1 MSSGIQALDITPC
14 TLGERCETLRKE
26 VRSFLREELGERTAL
41 QRAESWMGV
50 DEDFSR
56 KLGERGWI
64 GMVWPRSVGGGEFSA
79 LERYVVLEEMLAAGA
94 PVQAH
99 WVADRQSGP
108 LLLRFAPDTLA
119 RRVLSEIA
127 RGDTYFCIGMSEPDS
142 GSDLAS
148 IRTKAVR
155 GDGGWI
161 IRGSKIWTTGAQRA
175 RYMIAFVRT
184 DVSAT
189 AVSATA
195 VSTAAVPDG
204 RDRHAGFSQFL
215 IDMSS
220 PGITVQ
226 PIRNMLG
233 EHEFNEVF
241 LEDVW
246 VPEENLIGQ
255 QGDGW
260 KQVTAEL
267 AIERSGPER
276 YMSSTELMLEMLQAA
291 DVEDDRHAVALG
303 RLVADYGALRQMSIG
318 IAGMLARGDNPAV
331 AASVVKDQGARLE
344 KLIPELAQDLF
355 GDKLALNSSLREVL
369 SYTLRSSPSFTL
381 RGGTPEILR
390 GIIARGMGLR

>member
-1 MSSGIQALDITPC
+1 MNSGIQALDITPC
-14 TLGERCETLRKE
+14 TLGEKCETLRKE

-56 KLGERGWI
+56 KLGQRGWI

-108 LLLRFAPDTLA
+108 LLLRFAPETLA
-119 RRVLSEIA
+119 LRVLPEIA
-127 RGDTYFCIGMSEPDS
+127 LGDTYFCIGMSEPDS

-148 IRTKAVR
+148 IRTKAHR

-161 IRGSKIWTTGAQRA
+161 IQGSKVWTTGAQRA

-184 DVSAT
+184 DVPGT
-189 AVSATA
+189 GVS
-195 VSTAAVPDG
+195 DG
-204 RDRHAGFSQFL
+204 GDRHAGFSQFL

-220 PGITVQ
+220 PGITVR

-291 DVEDDRHAVALG
+291 DAEDDRHAVALG

-318 IAGMLARGDNPAV
+318 IAGMLVRGDNPAV

-344 KLIPELAQDLF
+344 KLIPEVAQDLF

>member
-14 TLGERCETLRKE
+14 TLGERCEVLRKE
-26 VRSFLREELGERTAL
+26 VRAFLQEELGDRTPA
-41 QRAESWMGV
+41 QRAESWMRA
-50 DEDFSR
+50 DEGFSR
-56 KLGERGWI
+56 KLGQRGWI
-64 GMVWPRSVGGGEFSA
+64 GMTWPRSVGGGEFSA

-108 LLLRFAPDTLA
+108 LLLRFARDTLA
-119 RRVLSEIA
+119 PKVLPEIA

-148 IRTKAVR
+148 IRTKARR
-155 GDGGWI
+155 GDGGWV
-161 IRGSKIWTTGAQRA
+161 IRGSKVWTTGAHRS

-184 DVSAT
+184 DV
-189 AVSATA
+189 
-195 VSTAAVPDG
+195 PDG
-204 RDRHAGFSQFL
+204 GDRHAGFSQFL
-215 IDMSS
+215 IEMSS
-220 PGITVQ
+220 PGITVR
-226 PIRNMLG
+226 PIHNMLG
-233 EHEFNEVF
+233 EHDFNEVF

-276 YMSSTELMLEMLQAA
+276 YLSSTELLLEMLKAA
-291 DVEDDRHAVALG
+291 DADDDRHAVALG
-303 RLVADYGALRQMSIG
+303 RLVADYGAVRQMSIG
-318 IAGMLARGDNPAV
+318 IAGMLVRGDNPAV
-331 AASVVKDQGARLE
+331 AASVVKDQGATLE

-355 GDKLALNSSLREVL
+355 ADKLALNSSLREVL